1 MGYHELQKDLIC
13 YLRSKPNIWV
23 IAQFS
28 QIMILIYPIYLLL
41 GNFSVL
47 NFVMGAVGTI
57 SAVLYVTYIMGLI
70 FSFAK
75 NDMKIIGI
83 AFAIKA
89 LDCLIRIIMYSFRI
103 STILYLIL
111 YVALAIAVFYG
122 TTFSNNN

>member
-1 MGYHELQKDLIC
+1 MGYHELQKDLIR

-41 GNFSVL
+41 DDFSVL
-47 NFVMGAVGTI
+47 NFVMGAIGTI

-83 AFAIKA
+83 AFAVKS
-89 LDCLIRIIMYSFRI
+89 LDNLIRIIKYSFRI

-111 YVALAIAVFYG
+111 YVALAIAAFYVS
-122 TTFSNNN
+122 TVSNDN

>member
-1 MGYHELQKDLIC
+1 MGYHELQKDLIR

-41 GNFSVL
+41 GDFSVL
-47 NFVMGAVGTI
+47 NFVMGAIGTI

-83 AFAIKA
+83 AFAVKS
-89 LDCLIRIIMYSFRI
+89 LDYLIRIIKCSFRI

-111 YVALAIAVFYG
+111 YVALAIAAFYVS
-122 TTFSNNN
+122 TVSNDN